1 MMLCT
6 GDTGIAC
13 LHTFPQPSE
22 TGPQG
27 LGNGVSLLAHALQ
40 ILQAGDACSLGRHC
54 AQHSH
59 PHEPQ
64 HGAVDQRANTC
75 RV

>member
-40 ILQAGDACSLGRHC
+40 ILQLVMPAAWAATVPST
-54 AQHSH
+54 ATPMNPSM
-59 PHEPQ
+59 EP
-64 HGAVDQRANTC
+64 
-75 RV
+75 